1 MHSDAKC
8 LLELVVMLVLC
19 WQEWQLEVDNLNVWS
34 NA

>member
-1 MHSDAKC
+1 MHSDAKG

-19 WQEWQLEVDNLNVWS
+19 WQKWQLEVDNLNVWS